1 MMNTEPLFKGLVI
14 DEFDQPVGTSKI
26 GNEPC
31 YVINDAGFLR
41 HIPSQP
47 IDLEVLKSFG
57 NQITGNEQMLAEQAS
72 KMLGQE
78 DPFTRAILESQLKNI
93 DKQYEQIL
101 IIGLPEETRAYLG
114 LMGFKVVLD
123 LHGEILRIDQ
133 PSAPSGDGN
142 GGE

>member
-1 MMNTEPLFKGLVI
+1 MNMEPLFKGLVI
-14 DEFDQPVGTSKI
+14 DEFDQPVGTAKI

-47 IDLEVLKSFG
+47 VDLQVLKSFG
-57 NQITGNEQMLAEQAS
+57 DQITGNEQMLAEQAS

-101 IIGLPEETRAYLG
+101 SIGLPEETRAYLG

-133 PSAPSGDGN
+133 PSAPSGEGD